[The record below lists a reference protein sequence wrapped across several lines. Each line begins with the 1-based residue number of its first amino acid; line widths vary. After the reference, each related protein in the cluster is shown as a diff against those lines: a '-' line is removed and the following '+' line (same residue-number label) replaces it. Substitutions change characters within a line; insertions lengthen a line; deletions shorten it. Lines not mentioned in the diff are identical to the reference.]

1 MSTGRGKLK
10 LKGDKKSTSR
20 YIFLLTK
27 YLNKYFLNV
36 SRYLKYPISKSGNQ
50 RFNKDIE
57 VRKETVDTKA
67 DEITATMTEAQK
79 RHRQKLIER
88 EKELL
93 ARGKKGKEAEIKSFR
108 DRIEEFNSKLS
119 TLTEHNDIPRISA
132 AGNG

>member
-1 MSTGRGKLK
+1 MIKILPG
-10 LKGDKKSTSR
+10 TSLC
-20 YIFLLTK
+20 IFLIFFTI
-27 YLNKYFLNV
+27 
-36 SRYLKYPISKSGNQ
+36 LKDDTVVSKSGNQ
-50 RFNKDIE
+50 RFNKEIESRSDI
-57 VRKETVDTKA
+57 RKEVVDTKG

-79 RHRQKLIER
+79 RHRLKLIER

-93 ARGKKGKEAEIKSFR
+93 ARGKKGKEIEIKSFR

>member
-1 MSTGRGKLK
+1 M
-10 LKGDKKSTSR
+10 
-20 YIFLLTK
+20 IQI
-27 YLNKYFLNV
+27 LNESFITIV
-36 SRYLKYPISKSGNQ
+36 SKSANQ
-50 RFNKDIE
+50 RFSKEIESRSE
-57 VRKETVDTKA
+57 VRKEVADTKG

-93 ARGKKGKEAEIKSFR
+93 ARGKKGKEIEIKSFR

>member
-1 MSTGRGKLK
+1 
-10 LKGDKKSTSR
+10 
-20 YIFLLTK
+20 
-27 YLNKYFLNV
+27 
-36 SRYLKYPISKSGNQ
+36 
-50 RFNKDIE
+50 
-57 VRKETVDTKA
+57 
-67 DEITATMTEAQK
+67 MTEAQK

-93 ARGKKGKEAEIKSFR
+93 ARGKKGKEIEIKSFR

>member
-1 MSTGRGKLK
+1 M
-10 LKGDKKSTSR
+10 
-20 YIFLLTK
+20 
-27 YLNKYFLNV
+27 
-36 SRYLKYPISKSGNQ
+36 
-50 RFNKDIE
+50 
-57 VRKETVDTKA
+57 DTKA
-67 DEITATMTEAQK
+67 DEITSTMTEAQK